1 MFTAVLEK
9 EYKTSWRYREQSQER
24 KMGIKIKN
32 GSLYQLGLLMFQIK
46 NLNCLKQWENL
57 LTYKTEQSRG
67 SAGFKI
73 GLI

>member
-1 MFTAVLEK
+1 MQKRVGDTENKAKKEK
-9 EYKTSWRYREQSQER
+9 WGYKIQ
-24 KMGIKIKN
+24 N

-46 NLNCLKQWENL
+46 NLNCLKQWKNL
-57 LTYKTEQSRG
+57 FTYKTEQSRG